1 MIMHTTQCIKEML
14 ISYQTCRLLVLKLV
28 VIHPQITVDIVMS
41 FRPAGQ
47 DSTTYLR
54 AQVVHRGSNLQNS
67 KATSEETL
75 HQ

>member
-1 MIMHTTQCIKEML
+1 ML